1 MAHTLTR
8 RQMVLKK
15 ELVRHRFDPGL
26 VEDSVGLEFLVVGI
40 YPAIA
45 VFVS

>member
-1 MAHTLTR
+1 
-8 RQMVLKK
+8 MVLKK

-26 VEDSVGLEFLVVGI
+26 VEDSVGLEFLVVCI